1 DYAVRSRSVLG
12 AGPNSGTLFA
22 ARSGHDATAAR
33 SRDEDSL
40 RLASGTFADVLEER
54 FSEWRLTSAARD
66 MAIMVIRGFWIS
78 EIAALRKTS
87 EGRAKV
93 QANAIFRKVG
103 VSGRSQPMSVL
114 IDELLTGQIGE
125 RL

>member
-1 DYAVRSRSVLG
+1 MG
-12 AGPNSGTLFA
+12 AGPSSGTLFA
-22 ARSGHDATAAR
+22 MRSGHDATAAR
-33 SRDEDSL
+33 SRDDDSL

-54 FSEWRLTSAARD
+54 FSKWRLTSAERD
-66 MAIMVIRGFWIS
+66 VAIMVIRGFWIS
-78 EIAALRKTS
+78 EIVALRKTS

-103 VSGRSQPMSVL
+103 VSGRSRSVRVL

-125 RL
+125 RP